1 MNEISGG
8 KNTENTEMLLIEEE
22 TFSALI
28 QNGLKQ

>member
-8 KNTENTEMLLIEEE
+8 KHTENMEMVLISEEV
-22 TFSALI
+22 FSALI